1 MDMARRH
8 RSSAAPLAL
17 AWMALVAYASLFPF
31 EGWRWP
37 PGADVVQMLALP
49 WVQQASRFDLVSNF
63 LGYAPLGLLLAVAR
77 LRAGSR
83 VAGALLVAVLVASGL
98 SYALEL
104 AQFLLP
110 RRVPSSLDWVLNT
123 GGAIAGAWLAALWQ
137 GLGWHDRWQAARQ
150 RWFHEHGASA
160 FALLALWPVGLLFPA
175 PVPLGLGQLWP
186 ALSRGLT
193 EALEAVPWAEPVLA
207 WLAVQGPFEPL
218 GLGAEWL
225 AVTLGLVAPCLLSFA
240 VTRGVARRVGLA
252 FGAALLGFGVSTL
265 AAALNFGPSHAL
277 AWLTPAVLPGL
288 AVGLALAIAL
298 SGVGPRLA
306 AGLGLMALT
315 GLVALV
321 TLAPTDP
328 YFAHTLADWEQGRF
342 IRFHGAAQWVG
353 WLWPYAA
360 MLWLLWRLGSR
371 D

>member
-1 MDMARRH
+1 MLDRRH
-8 RSSAAPLAL
+8 RSSAAPLGL

-37 PGADVVQMLALP
+37 PGASVMQMLALP
-49 WVQQASRFDLVSNF
+49 WVRQADRFDLVANF
-63 LGYAPLGLLLAVAR
+63 LGYVPLGLLLAVAR
-77 LRAGSR
+77 LRAGGGVG
-83 VAGALLVAVLVASGL
+83 VAALVGLVVPSLLSFGL
-98 SYALEL
+98 EV

-123 GGAIAGAWLAALWQ
+123 GGAAAGALLAALWQ
-137 GLGWHDRWQAARQ
+137 WLGWHERWHAARQ

-175 PVPLGLGQLWP
+175 PVPLGLGQIWP
-186 ALSRGLT
+186 AVSHGLT
-193 EALEAVPWAEPVLA
+193 EALDAVPWAQPVVD
-207 WLAVQGPFEPL
+207 WLAEQGPFEPL

-225 AVTLGLVAPCLLSFA
+225 AVTLGLLAPCLLSFT

-252 FGAALLGFGVSTL
+252 VGASVLGFGVSTL
-265 AAALNFGPSHAL
+265 ASTLNFGPLHAL

-288 AVGLALAIAL
+288 AVGLALALAL
-298 SGVGPRLA
+298 SAVGPRLA
-306 AGLGLMALT
+306 AGLGLMVLT

-321 TLAPTDP
+321 TTAPTDP
-328 YFAHTLADWEQGRF
+328 YFAHSLAAWEQGRF

-360 MLWLLWRLGSR
+360 MLWLLWRLGAK